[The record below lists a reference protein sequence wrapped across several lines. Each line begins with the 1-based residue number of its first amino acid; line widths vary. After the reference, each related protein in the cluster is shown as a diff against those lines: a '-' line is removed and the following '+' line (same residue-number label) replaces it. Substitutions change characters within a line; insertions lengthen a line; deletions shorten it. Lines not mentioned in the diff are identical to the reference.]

1 MAKLFYYDLET
12 TGVRY
17 WRNGIHQISGL
28 IEIDGEVKE
37 TFNFHVRPN
46 PAADIDP
53 QALEIGGVTL
63 EMIQGYPGMKEVHAK
78 IIYMLSKY
86 VGRYNKTDKF
96 FLIGYNNSS
105 FDDNFFKAFFEQNDD
120 KYFFSWFWSSKIDVM
135 VLASQFLIGR
145 RHLMENFKLH
155 TVAKELGIEVNED
168 NLHDALYDIKLTR
181 EIHKKILE
189 KWQR

>member
-1 MAKLFYYDLET
+1 MSKLFYYDLET

-28 IEIDGEVKE
+28 IEIDGVVKE

-46 PAADIDP
+46 PEADIDP
-53 QALEIGGVTL
+53 QALEVGGVTL

-86 VGRYNKTDKF
+86 VDRYNKADKF

-135 VLASQFLIGR
+135 VLASQFLVER

-155 TVAKELGIEVNED
+155 TVAKELGIEVTEE